1 LSQWFGSADPD
12 QNITDL
18 QHNDDLDSVVVV
30 RIFRSADPDQNIT
43 DPDQNITDPEPDPN
57 IDPDP

>member
-1 LSQWFGSADPD
+1 MIGQTVDAGDHLEKRAAIPLAPCSSRSLSQW
-12 QNITDL
+12 
-18 QHNDDLDSVVVV
+18 
-30 RIFRSADPDQNIT
+30 FRSADPDQNIT

>member
-1 LSQWFGSADPD
+1 LSQWF
-12 QNITDL
+12 
-18 QHNDDLDSVVVV
+18 
-30 RIFRSADPDQNIT
+30 RSA

>member
-1 LSQWFGSADPD
+1 LSQWFRSANPD
-12 QNITDL
+12 HNITDL
-18 QHNDDLDSVVVV
+18 HHNDDLDPVAIRHFSV
-30 RIFRSADPDQNIT
+30 IPSADL

>member
-1 LSQWFGSADPD
+1 MNPEPDPIIDRSLSQW
-12 QNITDL
+12 
-18 QHNDDLDSVVVV
+18 
-30 RIFRSADPDQNIT
+30 FRSADP